1 MLFYNFTRMDFAEFG
16 DITPVPLP
24 QQTGDAFFIPYSDE
38 YVKEFGIFNALLASH
53 EISRR
58 ALNVCNSIVT
68 RFSKHYS
75 AWSYKCDIMAE
86 LGYNFQDEV
95 NRAHAI
101 LTDNP
106 KCYQAWHFME
116 WLTDREEDPPQL
128 TPFLTSILAIDGKN
142 FHGWA
147 FAIWYAERWHQQESI
162 YALALDHIKSDCR
175 NNSAWSVR
183 KAVGAMLHANSQNEF
198 GDAAASLRVVGKNE
212 AASNFLLAV
221 ARENPE
227 LVPQVRLLAEEMLAK
242 NNNNAI
248 ALRLLLATSSDAAEI
263 SRICDLLMQADPLRI
278 PYYTLVKSGVL
289 KYK

>member
-1 MLFYNFTRMDFAEFG
+1 MDFAEFG

-53 EISRR
+53 EISQR
-58 ALNVCNSIVT
+58 ALKMCNSIIA

-86 LGYNFQDEV
+86 LGYDFQEEV
-95 NRAHAI
+95 DRAQAI
-101 LTDNP
+101 LSDSP
-106 KCYQAWHFME
+106 KCYQAWHFMA
-116 WLTDREEDPPQL
+116 WLTDREKDPPQL
-128 TPFLTSILAIDGKN
+128 IPFLTSILAIDGKN

-147 FAIWYAERWHQQESI
+147 FAIWYAERWHHEESV

-183 KAVGAMLHANSQNEF
+183 KAVGAMLHAKSQGEF
-198 GDAAASLRVVGKNE
+198 DDAAASLRVVGKNE
-212 AASNFLLAV
+212 AAANFLLAV
-221 ARENPE
+221 ARENPD
-227 LVPQVRLLAEEMLAK
+227 LVPQVRDLADEMLAK
-242 NNNNAI
+242 NSNNPI
-248 ALRLLLATSSDAAEI
+248 ALRLRLAVTSDAAEI
-263 SRICDLLMQADPLRI
+263 ARICDLLMQADPVRI